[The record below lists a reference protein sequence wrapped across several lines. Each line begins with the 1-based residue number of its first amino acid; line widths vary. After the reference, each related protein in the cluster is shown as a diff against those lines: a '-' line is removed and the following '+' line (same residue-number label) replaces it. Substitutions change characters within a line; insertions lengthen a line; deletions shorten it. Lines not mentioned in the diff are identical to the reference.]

1 MKRPGGPSSSSDAK
15 LTVGR
20 KFAQQLEG
28 LIANLNSTQPRYIRC
43 VKPNQQKRP
52 DLIAARLVEEQLTY
66 SGVFEAVG
74 PRCLPS
80 ESERTTNNAP
90 RPVGGHHAERISVS
104 LAARR
109 VSRSLSHVG
118 GRSGRQATALRPGGL
133 RGVPVR
139 PVAAHG
145 AGQVAAQ
152 EVLLA
157 CASDSLLS

>member
-74 PRCLPS
+74 PRWLPS
-80 ESERTTNNAP
+80 ESQRTTNNC
-90 RPVGGHHAERISVS
+90 SS
-104 LAARR
+104 SRR
-109 VSRSLSHVG
+109 WSSCRTDI
-118 GRSGRQATALRPGGL
+118 RFACRTASF
-133 RGVPVR
+133 
-139 PVAAHG
+139 
-145 AGQVAAQ
+145 
-152 EVLLA
+152 EIIIT
-157 CASDSLLS
+157 CW